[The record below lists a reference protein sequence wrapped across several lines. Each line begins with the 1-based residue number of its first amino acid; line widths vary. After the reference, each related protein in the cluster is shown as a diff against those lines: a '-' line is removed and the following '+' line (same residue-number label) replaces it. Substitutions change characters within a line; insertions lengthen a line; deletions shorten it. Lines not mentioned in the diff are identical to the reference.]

1 MEARSFMETKIQK
14 AKEATITRNQ
24 LERRR

>member
-1 MEARSFMETKIQK
+1 METKIQK